1 MKLKYKE
8 YYNDIESVSYINY
21 TDKGKFNYKD
31 ILTVKA
37 DEFYKKKYIKDNKNS
52 ELEDIMEYYGLDLDF
67 IVTEISKE
75 SKNKS
80 YQIPI
85 MSEDILALMIKNFK
99 NNKIKNKKEENLT
112 LDEFIN
118 YNNKLFKLIE
128 ELPSQLK
135 NEIKNTET
143 YIRNKEINQLLLMLL
158 DRLNLFFNVYISNTD
173 INEGGDQLRR
183 LISYLDKFLYN
194 YATHNLELKYL
205 EKTNKKM
212 KPIGESNYLLET
224 LLKESFLN
232 GIKKNIE
239 ILNFFKTNEM
249 DENEIKKELEE
260 VSKLN
265 KINKLH
271 NYDSQNLEILYNSK
285 KEKINIE
292 EYIKQYKLELKKD
305 QENIL
310 KKEKE
315 LDTFGKERKYFLND
329 MNNTHIIRTY
339 LKKYK
344 KYIIDNVFNASEE
357 KSIKIGF
364 DKAYKEAWIDSI
376 LYNDLFM
383 ENLFKMYPSYK
394 KEILKHIWE
403 ERMVFFS
410 KQLYIV
416 LENKKIILENQN
428 KQIKYFE
435 YAKQYKDGLQENS
448 NELIEIIN
456 ELNEFIDGVLENML
470 LCEYEK
476 DIMIMEELKSM
487 YKLQEM
493 KDKKSNSKRNKIKSL
508 NKKIEKLEIDLKKAK
523 EDNNKKQE
531 EYLEKIKEEDKNKIK
546 KLERELLK
554 IKDLKNT
561 LSLALGKMFISSLYL
576 DRENMKKENIDLKN
590 YLKYLDKHPENQR
603 IKVSL

>member
-128 ELPSQLK
+128 ELPPQLK

-194 YATHNLELKYL
+194 YANHNLDLKCL
-205 EKTNKKM
+205 EKRNIKM

-292 EYIKQYKLELKKD
+292 EYIKQYKLELQKD

-394 KEILKHIWE
+394 KEILKRIWE

-410 KQLYIV
+410 KHLYIV

-448 NELIEIIN
+448 NELTEIIN